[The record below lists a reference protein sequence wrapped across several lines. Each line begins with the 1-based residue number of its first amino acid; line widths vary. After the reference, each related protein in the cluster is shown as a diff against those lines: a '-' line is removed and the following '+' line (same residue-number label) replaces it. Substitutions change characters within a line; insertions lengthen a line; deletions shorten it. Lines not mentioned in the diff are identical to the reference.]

1 MNTTSS
7 LPFNQAFVLTILL
20 NAVAAVFID
29 FSKAFDS
36 ISHPLLVK
44 KLQSI
49 GVADIAL
56 TWFHDFLTNR
66 QQRVV
71 IDGHASS
78 WLTIQ
83 KGVPQGALLGPLL
96 FSIYTN
102 DMPLTVK
109 NCSINMYADD
119 TALYTANTNA
129 IKAADS
135 VSKDLTAIHKWCLD
149 NSITINFK
157 KTYAMFLSRNLR
169 SLTSQCNNAM
179 IYLNGL
185 PLQTVT
191 EIHYLGVIID
201 SKLSFKSH
209 ISSIISKAYGALK
222 TLTRTQASLPLSIRK
237 RLYKAL
243 VLPILEYCPSVWDP
257 STSALSDRIEKVQN
271 KAMRIILNKPLGMS
285 SHPLRLE
292 LQWHFM
298 TGNCIEEHYPPSN
311 QSINIHH
318 HTFITFLPTTS
329 TLEAETMINYML
341 SDLLQTGIKIHL
353 RIDPLN
359 YRTH

>member
-1 MNTTSS
+1 MINIISS
-7 LPFNQAFVLTILL
+7 LHPNKSSGPSEINTKYLQILL
-20 NAVAAVFID
+20 PYISTSLTRLINLSLKTGSIPFLWKVANVTPVHKKGDKQNPDNYRPISVIPALGKILEKVVYSRLMHYLDEHNILNPFQSGFRPNHSTEDVLLKTVEDWRLSVDRGNAVAAVFID

-83 KGVPQGALLGPLL
+83 KGVPQGSLLGPLL

-129 IKAADS
+129 FKAADS
-135 VSKDLTAIHKWCLD
+135 VSKDLTAIHKWCLE

-157 KTYAMFLSRNLR
+157 KTYA
-169 SLTSQCNNAM
+169 QCFC
-179 IYLNGL
+179 L
-185 PLQTVT
+185 VT
-191 EIHYLGVIID
+191 YVALIHSVIM
-201 SKLSFKSH
+201 
-209 ISSIISKAYGALK
+209 
-222 TLTRTQASLPLSIRK
+222 P
-237 RLYKAL
+237 
-243 VLPILEYCPSVWDP
+243 
-257 STSALSDRIEKVQN
+257 
-271 KAMRIILNKPLGMS
+271 
-285 SHPLRLE
+285 
-292 LQWHFM
+292 
-298 TGNCIEEHYPPSN
+298 
-311 QSINIHH
+311 
-318 HTFITFLPTTS
+318 
-329 TLEAETMINYML
+329 
-341 SDLLQTGIKIHL
+341 
-353 RIDPLN
+353 
-359 YRTH
+359 

>member
-1 MNTTSS
+1 MNPDNYRPISVIPTLGKILEKVVYSRLMHYLDEHNILT
-7 LPFNQAFVLTILL
+7 PFQSGFRPNYSTEDVLLKTVEDWRLSVDRG

-36 ISHPLLVK
+36 ISYPLLVK

-83 KGVPQGALLGPLL
+83 KGVPQGSLLGPLL

-129 IKAADS
+129 FKAANS
-135 VSKDLTAIHKWCLD
+135 VSKDLTATHKRCLD

-191 EIHYLGVIID
+191 EIRYLGVIID

-222 TLTRTQASLPLSIRK
+222 TLTRAQASLPLSIRK

-243 VLPILEYCPSVWDP
+243 VLPILEYCPSVWEP
-257 STSALSDRIEKVQN
+257 STSALSDEDYFKQ
-271 KAMRIILNKPLGMS
+271 A
-285 SHPLRLE
+285 
-292 LQWHFM
+292 
-298 TGNCIEEHYPPSN
+298 TGNEFS
-311 QSINIHH
+311 S
-318 HTFITFLPTTS
+318 S
-329 TLEAETMINYML
+329 
-341 SDLLQTGIKIHL
+341 QT
-353 RIDPLN
+353 
-359 YRTH
+359 